1 MDLLIK
7 DMSRTLKTIATDVAS
22 IKKDVASI
30 KSDVSSIKNDVAS
43 INTILASMT
52 ARDVKQTYIVD
63 RNQNKRQLP
72 CRKLDGICDT
82 FESIP
87 ISS

>member
-7 DMSRTLKTIATDVAS
+7 DMSCTLKTIATNVAS
-22 IKKDVASI
+22 IKNDVASI

-43 INTILASMT
+43 INTILASMR
-52 ARDVKQTYIVD
+52 ARDVKHIVD

-72 CRKLDGICDT
+72 FRKLDGICDT
-82 FESIP
+82 FDSIP
-87 ISS
+87 VSS